1 MKLIVAVIPPFRLEA
16 VKNQLAAVEVFRLT
30 VMDVQGFGIT
40 KPNSEHKG
48 REVEMPLTRR
58 VQLLIGVNEEFL
70 EPSIA
75 AIRKGVCADSS
86 TDEHDDGK
94 IFILPLHDC
103 IRIRTGEH
111 GGDAI

>member
-1 MKLIVAVIPPFRLEA
+1 MRLIVAVIPPSRLEA
-16 VKNQLAAVEVFRLT
+16 VKNQLAAVDVFRLT
-30 VMDVQGFGIT
+30 VMDVQGLGIA
-40 KPNSEHKG
+40 KPNSENKG
-48 REVEMPLTRR
+48 RETEMALTRR

-75 AIRKGVCADSS
+75 AIRQGVCVDGN
-86 TDEHDDGK
+86 DQDDGK

-103 IRIRTGEH
+103 IRIRTGER

>member
-1 MKLIVAVIPPFRLEA
+1 MKLIVAVIPPSRLEA

-30 VMDVQGFGIT
+30 VMEVQGFGTI
-40 KPNSEHKG
+40 KPNPDQKG
-48 REVEMPLTRR
+48 REAEMPLTRR

-75 AIRKGVCADSS
+75 AIRQGVCAEGNVGD
-86 TDEHDDGK
+86 HDDGK

-103 IRIRTGEH
+103 VRIRTGER
-111 GGDAI
+111 GGAAI